1 LNMKS
6 LMTHFSK
13 NIALSLVAI
22 ALLMLVGQSAVAQK
36 FAYVDSQYILSN
48 IPEYKLAQDQLN
60 ALSNQWQK
68 EIEAKFKS
76 LEEMKEAYRMEKIL
90 LTPEMKMD
98 REAKIKEREDEVRK
112 LQQQRFGPTGDLFKK
127 RQELIKPVQD
137 RVFNAISEF
146 AARGKYGI
154 IFDRSSDLIMLFA
167 DPSLDKSEDI
177 LRALGY

>member
-1 LNMKS
+1 
-6 LMTHFSK
+6 MTHFSK
-13 NIALSLVAI
+13 NINPSLLALV
-22 ALLMLVGQSAVAQK
+22 LLILASQSAFAQK
-36 FAYVDSQYILSN
+36 FAYVDSQYILEN

-60 ALSNQWQK
+60 ALSSQWQK
-68 EIEAKFKS
+68 EIEAKFKE

-98 REAKIKEREDEVRK
+98 REAKIKEKEDEVRK

-127 RQELIKPVQD
+127 RQELVKPVQD

-146 AARGKYGI
+146 ASRGKYGI